1 MTQSKKESIL
11 ETLRADGILPLYYH
25 PDLSV
30 AKAVLKATYD
40 GGSRVFEFT
49 NRGEGAIDVFRPLVE
64 YAHRELPGLWLG
76 IGTVYDTITAKI
88 FIESGADFVVQ
99 PIFNAAVG
107 TVCQEAGIPW
117 FPGVSTLTEI
127 YNARLSGADVVKL
140 FPGDVLGS
148 KFIKAIKGPMSDA
161 RIVVTGGVK
170 PTYDS
175 LKEWFDAGAY
185 AVGLGS
191 NLFPKELIEAGDFEK
206 ITGLVENSLSIARNV
221 RQSQP

>member
-1 MTQSKKESIL
+1 MTQNKKEAIL
-11 ETLRADGILPLYYH
+11 KTLQEDGILPLFYH

-30 AKAVLKATYD
+30 AKAVLKASYD
-40 GGSRVFEFT
+40 AGSRVFEFT

-64 YAHRELPGLWLG
+64 YAHSELPGLWLG
-76 IGTVYDTITAKI
+76 IGTVYDALTAKI

-99 PIFNAAVG
+99 PIFNASVG
-107 TVCQEAGIPW
+107 EVCREAGLPW
-117 FPGVSTLTEI
+117 LPGVSTLTEI

-170 PTYDS
+170 PTTES

-191 NLFPKELIEAGDFEK
+191 NLFPKDLIESGDFSK
-206 ITGLVENSLSIARNV
+206 ITTLIKDSLAIAREV
-221 RQSQP
+221 RQR

>member
-1 MTQSKKESIL
+1 MTQNKKEAIL
-11 ETLRADGILPLYYH
+11 QTLQHDGILPLFYH
-25 PDLSV
+25 PDFEV
-30 AKAVLKATYD
+30 AKAVLKAAYD
-40 GGSRVFEFT
+40 GGSRIFEFT
-49 NRGEGAIDVFRPLVE
+49 NRGEGALEVFKPLVA
-64 YAHRELPGLWLG
+64 YAKAELPGLWLG
-76 IGTVYDTITAKI
+76 IGTVYDALTAKV
-88 FIESGADFVVQ
+88 FIDNGADFVVQ

-127 YNARLSGADVVKL
+127 YNARLSGADIVKL

-170 PTYDS
+170 PTHES

-191 NLFPKELIEAGDFEK
+191 NLFPKDLIETGNFEQ
-206 ITGLVENSLSIARNV
+206 ITGLVRDSLAIAANV
-221 RQSQP
+221 RQR